1 MSMEVSSGG
10 LAPPGAAEAPRAV
23 PSRAGTLS
31 HPANWRRAASHV
43 ASVVAPVALPLLLL
57 GLVASAWEAM
67 AVALHSP
74 LVPHLPEIGKE
85 LARIF
90 RGGHFFGEM
99 AVTLLRVGAGFTIA
113 FAVAVAAGIAMGRQ
127 KTVAHFLEPAIIVG
141 LTVPGLV
148 WALLCVIWF
157 GIGLTGAAVAV
168 ALSIAPALLL
178 NILQGVRAVDAELLE
193 VAAMLRLPLRK
204 RLACL
209 WLPSLMPAL
218 LGGAR
223 LGLSL
228 AWKVVVLVELFGL
241 SSGIGYQLNSEFG
254 AQNVAGVIAWTL
266 GFAAVMGVLEYGVLA
281 QLEHHLMRW
290 RRTAQV

>member
-1 MSMEVSSGG
+1 MDASSAAA
-10 LAPPGAAEAPRAV
+10 LAPPAERPAAR
-23 PSRAGTLS
+23 RG
-31 HPANWRRAASHV
+31 WRAAAAGV
-43 ASVVAPVALPLLLL
+43 PLRRIAPVALPLLLL
-57 GLVASAWEAM
+57 ALTAGAWEAM
-67 AVALHSP
+67 AVSLRSP
-74 LVPHLPEIGKE
+74 LVPHLAEIGKE
-85 LARIF
+85 LGRIF
-90 RGGHFFGEM
+90 RNGHFFGEM
-99 AVTLLRVGAGFTIA
+99 AVTLLRVATGFALA
-113 FAVAVAAGIAMGRQ
+113 FVAAVAAGIAMGR
-127 KTVAHFLEPAIIVG
+127 TRAVAQFLEPAIIVG

-168 ALSIAPALLL
+168 ALSIAPALVL

-193 VAAMLRLPLRK
+193 VAAMLRLPLWT
-204 RLACL
+204 RLRCL

-266 GFAAVMGVLEYGVLA
+266 GFAAVMGLLEYGVLA
-281 QLEHHLMRW
+281 QLEHHAMRW
-290 RRTAQV
+290 RRTAKV

>member
-1 MSMEVSSGG
+1 MSTEASSAGRLARRPGG
-10 LAPPGAAEAPRAV
+10 VRRRPASGRLAA
-23 PSRAGTLS
+23 
-31 HPANWRRAASHV
+31 
-43 ASVVAPVALPLLLL
+43 VALPLLLL
-57 GLVASAWEAM
+57 AIAAGAWEAM
-67 AVALHSP
+67 AVTMHSP
-74 LVPHLPEIGKE
+74 LVPGLAEIGKE

-90 RGGHFFGEM
+90 RGGYFFGEM
-99 AVTLLRVGAGFTIA
+99 AVTLLRVATGFAMA
-113 FAVAVAAGIAMGRQ
+113 FTVAVAAGIAMGR
-127 KTVAHFLEPAIIVG
+127 KRGVAHFLEPAIIVG

-168 ALSIAPALLL
+168 ALSVAPALVL
-178 NILQGVRAVDAELLE
+178 NIVQGVRAVDAELLE
-193 VAAMLRLPLRK
+193 VAAMLRLPLWT
-204 RLACL
+204 RLRFL
-209 WLPSLMPAL
+209 WLPSLVPSL

-266 GFAAVMGVLEYGVLA
+266 GFAAVMGLLEYGVLA
-281 QLEHHLMRW
+281 QLEHHVMRW
-290 RRTAQV
+290 RRKASV